1 MKYLFEENQKF
12 TQWWLWVILLSFPI
26 ISFGP
31 FDENTININYVL
43 IGFFIPFL
51 FYLFELRLK
60 VSAEGLHYQFFPF
73 HLKSHIIKL
82 KDIEKFKANQAL
94 EYDLLN
100 IRYESEVE
108 MYQMMIDTR
117 DQQIKKDKK
126 RDVWQRWA
134 TYGAFVLGAGTTVAI
149 TYSVNQAAN

>member
-31 FDENTININYVL
+31 FDENAVNINYVL

-60 VSAEGLHYQFFPF
+60 VNAEGLHFQFFPF
-73 HLKSHIIKL
+73 HFKLHIIKMA
-82 KDIEKFKANQAL
+82 DIEKFKAMEYSPLKEYGGWGIKYGFKGKAYNVSGNKGVKIFLNNGTNIMFGSQKHLELVKAL
-94 EYDLLN
+94 KN
-100 IRYESEVE
+100 AH
-108 MYQMMIDTR
+108 
-117 DQQIKKDKK
+117 K
-126 RDVWQRWA
+126 
-134 TYGAFVLGAGTTVAI
+134 
-149 TYSVNQAAN
+149 

>member
-31 FDENTININYVL
+31 FDENAINIYYII
-43 IGFFIPFL
+43 IGFAIPFL

-60 VSAEGLHYQFFPF
+60 VNAEGLHFQFFPF

-82 KDIEKFKANQAL
+82 EDIEKFKAL
-94 EYDLLN
+94 EYSPLKEYGGWGIKYGFKGKAYNVSGNKGVKIFLN
-100 IRYESEVE
+100 NGTNIMFGSQKHSELAKALK
-108 MYQMMIDTR
+108 MAK
-117 DQQIKKDKK
+117 QQ
-126 RDVWQRWA
+126 
-134 TYGAFVLGAGTTVAI
+134 
-149 TYSVNQAAN
+149 